1 MTGMRSAARGAA
13 PPKAR
18 APGFTALIAA
28 AALSV
33 TGCAQG
39 AGDPS
44 LASDSASAAD
54 VADSS
59 DGAESGASSAE
70 SGAASSESEPDSG
83 ASSSPAAEDA
93 ESESEPE
100 ELLEE
105 QEIAEILLTE
115 SELPFTPDRHSTF
128 TGLDFFQ
135 EQLAVEEDI
144 YAENFGDGAC
154 AAAMDRVNAELVGES
169 PQGGVVQEYE
179 HQLED
184 RTESLYVWMLGLEE
198 PQDSAAVW
206 DQVLDAC
213 AGTPLRGETDSVQ
226 VKPFEAQEFEGIELD
241 MDVHNGEDMV
251 EVLGYSASVDYG
263 RHLLMVS
270 AANMEAET
278 FSTIVELQAEKLAA
292 YRYEN
297 AD

>member
-1 MTGMRSAARGAA
+1 MRSAARGAA

-18 APGFTALIAA
+18 ATGFAALIAA
-28 AALSV
+28 AALSL

-54 VADSS
+54 PTGPAAPS
-59 DGAESGASSAE
+59 DGAEAGASSSDSESGSSDPASGASSAPTE
-70 SGAASSESEPDSG
+70 EGS
-83 ASSSPAAEDA
+83 

-135 EQLAVEEDI
+135 EQLAVGADV
-144 YAENFGDGAC
+144 YTENFGEGAC

-206 DQVLDAC
+206 EQVLDHC
-213 AGTPLRGETDSVQ
+213 ADTPLRGETDSVR
-226 VKPFEAQEFEGIELD
+226 VKPFEVREFEGIELD
-241 MDVHNGEDMV
+241 MDVHNGEGMV
-251 EVLGYSASVDYG
+251 EVLGYSASLDYG

-270 AANMEAET
+270 AANMKAET
-278 FSTIVELQAEKLAA
+278 FSTIVELQADKLAT

-297 AD
+297 GD

>member
-1 MTGMRSAARGAA
+1 MTGTRSAARGAA

-28 AALSV
+28 AALAL

-44 LASDSASAAD
+44 LASDSASAAGPSD
-54 VADSS
+54 AAAPS
-59 DGAESGASSAE
+59 DGAESDASSGE
-70 SGAASSESEPDSG
+70 SESESG
-83 ASSSPAAEDA
+83 ASSPPAAEGA
-93 ESESEPE
+93 ENEPE

-105 QEIAEILLTE
+105 QAIAEILLTE

-135 EQLAVEEDI
+135 EQLAVDEDI
-144 YAENFGDGAC
+144 YTENFGGGAC
-154 AAAMDRVNAELVGES
+154 AAAMDQVNAELVGES

-184 RTESLYVWMLGLEE
+184 HTESLYVWMLGLEE
-198 PQDSAAVW
+198 PQDSTAVW
-206 DQVLDAC
+206 EQVLDAC
-213 AGTPLRGETDSVQ
+213 ADAPLRGETDSVR
-226 VKPFEAQEFEGIELD
+226 VKPFEARDFEGIELD
-241 MDVHNGEDMV
+241 MEVHNGEGMV

-270 AANMEAET
+270 AANMKAET
-278 FSTIVELQAEKLAA
+278 FSTIVELQADKLAS

-297 AD
+297 DD